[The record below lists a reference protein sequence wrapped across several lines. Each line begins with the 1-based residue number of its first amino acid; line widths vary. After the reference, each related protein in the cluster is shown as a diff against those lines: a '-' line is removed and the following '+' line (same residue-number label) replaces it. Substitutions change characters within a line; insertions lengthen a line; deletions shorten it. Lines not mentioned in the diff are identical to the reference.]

1 MALQVLWFVL
11 WGLLWAVYFMLD
23 GFDFGAGMLRLFLS
37 RDETDRRVTLA
48 SIGPVWDG
56 NEVWLITAGGATFAA
71 FPVVYASM
79 FSFLY
84 LPMLLILFSLI
95 LRGVSIELRNKD
107 TGARWR
113 ANWDRL
119 LALTSFTAPLVLG
132 LGFGNIFQGLRF
144 DSTGYHGTFW
154 QLFNGYGLLT
164 AVLFVVLFLQHGAL
178 WLTWKT
184 EGKLGERAAGLAG
197 ILWFAALVVA
207 AGFLVATPFATRLFD
222 NFISH
227 PGWFVVPALAVAAL
241 VAVKALQA
249 RAKTL
254 EALVASGAVILLVV
268 ATGLIGL
275 FPALIPSRLDPAASL
290 TIFNSSSSQYT
301 LRLMAIVALVF
312 VPIVVAYQFLVYRF
326 FRSKTT
332 RKEVESSDTGY

>member
-37 RDETDRRVTLA
+37 RDEADRRVTLG

-71 FPVVYASM
+71 FPRVYASM

-107 TGARWR
+107 EGPRWR

-119 LALTSFTAPLVLG
+119 LAVTSFTAPLVLG

-144 DSTGYHGTFW
+144 DAAGYHGTFW

-178 WLTWKT
+178 WLSWKT
-184 EGKLGERAAGLAG
+184 EGKLEERSSRLAG
-197 ILWFAALVVA
+197 TLWFVALVVA

-222 NFISH
+222 NFASH
-227 PGWFVVPALAVAAL
+227 PGWLLAPAAAMAAL
-241 VAVKALQA
+241 VLVRVFHAAGRALPA
-249 RAKTL
+249 FLASC
-254 EALVASGAVILLVV
+254 ALIVLVV

-275 FPALIPSRLDPAASL
+275 FPALIPSRMDAAASL
-290 TIFNSSSSQYT
+290 TISNSSSSPYT

-312 VPIVVAYQFLVYRF
+312 VPIVVVYQLLVYRF

-332 RKEVESSDTGY
+332 RKEIESTGY

>member
-37 RDETDRRVTLA
+37 GDEADRRVTLG

-71 FPVVYASM
+71 FPRTYASM

-95 LRGVSIELRNKD
+95 LRGVSVELRNKD
-107 TGARWR
+107 EGKRWR

-144 DSTGYHGTFW
+144 DSSGYHGTFW

-164 AVLFVVLFLQHGAL
+164 AVLFVVMFLQHGAL

-184 EGKLGERAAGLAG
+184 EGKLEERASRLAG
-197 ILWFAALVVA
+197 YLWFVVLVIAVA
-207 AGFLVATPFATRLFD
+207 FLVATPFATHLLD
-222 NFISH
+222 NFAAH
-227 PGWFVVPALAVAAL
+227 PGWFLVPVLAVAAL
-241 VAVKALQA
+241 AAVKVLHLRGQVLLAF
-249 RAKTL
+249 
-254 EALVASGAVILLVV
+254 VASCALILLVV
-268 ATGLIGL
+268 GTGLIGL
-275 FPALIPSRLDPAASL
+275 FPALIPSQMDPASSL
-290 TIFNSSSSQYT
+290 TISNSSSSQYT
-301 LRLMAIVALVF
+301 LRLMAIVALIF
-312 VPIVVAYQFLVYRF
+312 VPIVVVYQFLVYRF

-332 RKEVESSDTGY
+332 RKEIESTGY